1 MKGIFN
7 IFTYEGEKYGDKK
20 LEEDEKNE
28 IKQLIKINNKRKI
41 IKFKFNIEIPCA
53 LIQVK
58 PEEGKSVNQAGH
70 LIKEKDGK
78 GILIF
83 EYDVNV
89 LNQKKDKND
98 EEEEIEF

>member
-1 MKGIFN
+1 M
-7 IFTYEGEKYGDKK
+7 
-20 LEEDEKNE
+20 
-28 IKQLIKINNKRKI
+28 
-41 IKFKFNIEIPCA
+41 
-53 LIQVK
+53 IQVK
-58 PEEGKSVNQAGH
+58 PEEGKPPNQAGH

-83 EYDVNV
+83 EYDVIV